1 MIRRF
6 FTYYRPHK
14 KLFALDLICSFIVAV
29 CNIFYPIIT
38 KNVLRTYT
46 GDAAEASLSFLLTW
60 AGVLAAIYVVK
71 SVLIYIIDYW
81 GHSLGVRIQ
90 GDMRRQMFAKLQR
103 LPFSYFDENK
113 TGSIMSR
120 LITTC
125 SRSPNW
131 RITGRKISF
140 SPSLRSSARLS
151 LFVSSTRC

>member
-90 GDMRRQMFAKLQR
+90 D
-103 LPFSYFDENK
+103 
-113 TGSIMSR
+113 
-120 LITTC
+120 
-125 SRSPNW
+125 
-131 RITGRKISF
+131 
-140 SPSLRSSARLS
+140 
-151 LFVSSTRC
+151 